1 MDLHKELFQC
11 FLFRDM
17 EKEKAEKII
26 RLLEGRTKKYRKN
39 EIVISEEKLVNEV
52 GILISGELCKVQYYS
67 D

>member
-26 RLLEGRTKKYRKN
+26 RLLEGRTKK
-39 EIVISEEKLVNEV
+39 IPEK
-52 GILISGELCKVQYYS
+52 
-67 D
+67 